1 MLCFVVLNVA
11 TLSGQYLMNGGKASQ
26 IYGLAIGFC
35 IVVGGS
41 ALRVGKAAQ
50 KRLHMS
56 GSAKVF
62 VRYTLAVIGYPRS

>member
-35 IVVGGS
+35 IVVGGYRG
-41 ALRVGKAAQ
+41 AG
-50 KRLHMS
+50 
-56 GSAKVF
+56 
-62 VRYTLAVIGYPRS
+62 PREKDLV